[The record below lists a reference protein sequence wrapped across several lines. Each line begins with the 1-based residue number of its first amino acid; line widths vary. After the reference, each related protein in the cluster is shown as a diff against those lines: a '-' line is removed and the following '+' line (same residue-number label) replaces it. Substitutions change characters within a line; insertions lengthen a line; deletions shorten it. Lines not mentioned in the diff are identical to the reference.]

1 MLRSRKFP
9 GSVALGLKE
18 QYAAP
23 GDHIAYFWET
33 DEEFRAAA
41 EFLEIGIHAG
51 DHCVIFGHDDA
62 NARLLDELVCRDF
75 DCDWLQA
82 EGQLSILTGDASG
95 QAMLAKIAEDF
106 RSALG
111 SGKKMIRLL
120 GNIGWGKP
128 KWPNDVDIL
137 EFEARV
143 TEAVKSL
150 PAVVVC
156 MYDVHALRG
165 DILLQGAFETHPLT
179 IRRNLL
185 RENEH
190 YVPLADFLAGLKA
203 AGTA

>member
-9 GSVALGLKE
+9 GSVDLGLKE

-41 EFLEIGIHAG
+41 QFLEVGIRNG

-62 NARLLDELVCRDF
+62 NARLLQELACRKF
-75 DCDWLQA
+75 DCDRLQG
-82 EGQLSILTGDASG
+82 EGRLSILTGDASG
-95 QAMLAKIAEDF
+95 QAMLQKIAEDF

-111 SGKKMIRLL
+111 NGKKMIRLL
-120 GNIGWGKP
+120 GNIGWGRP
-128 KWPNDVDIL
+128 KWPNDLDIL

-143 TEAVKSL
+143 TEAVRSL

-156 MYDVHALRG
+156 MYDVQSLRG
-165 DILLQGAFETHPLT
+165 DILLRGAFETHPLT
-179 IRRNLL
+179 IRRNVL

-190 YVPLADFLAGLKA
+190 YVLLSTFLADLKR
-203 AGTA
+203 GTA

>member
-9 GSVALGLKE
+9 GSVDLGLKD

-41 EFLEIGIHAG
+41 EFLEVGIRAG

-62 NARLLDELVCRDF
+62 NARLLEELVCRDF
-75 DCDWLQA
+75 DCDRLQA

-95 QAMLAKIAEDF
+95 QAMLRKIAEDF

-111 SGKKMIRLL
+111 NGKKMIRLL

-128 KWPNDVDIL
+128 KWPNDLDIL

-143 TEAVKSL
+143 TEAVRSL

-156 MYDVHALRG
+156 MYDVQSLRG
-165 DILLQGAFETHPLT
+165 DILLRGAFETHPLT
-179 IRRNLL
+179 IRRNVL

-190 YVPLADFLAGLKA
+190 YVLLSSFLADLKRT
-203 AGTA
+203 GTA

>member
-9 GSVALGLKE
+9 GSVDLGLKG
-18 QYAAP
+18 QYAAA

-41 EFLEIGIHAG
+41 KFLDVGIRAG

-62 NARLLDELVCRDF
+62 NARLLEELVCHDF
-75 DCDWLQA
+75 DCDRLRA

-95 QAMLAKIAEDF
+95 QAMLKKIADDF
-106 RSALG
+106 GAAIG

-120 GNIGWGKP
+120 GNIGWGRP
-128 KWPNDVDIL
+128 KWPDDVDIL

-143 TEAVKSL
+143 TAAVKSL

-156 MYDVHALRG
+156 MYDVQSLRG

-190 YVPLADFLAGLKA
+190 YVPLPEFLAGLKR
-203 AGTA
+203 G

>member
-9 GSVALGLKE
+9 GSVDLGLKE

-33 DEEFRAAA
+33 DAEFRAAA
-41 EFLEIGIHAG
+41 EFLQVGIRAG

-62 NARLLDELVCRDF
+62 NARVLEELVCRNF
-75 DCDWLQA
+75 DCDLLRA
-82 EGQLSILTGDASG
+82 KGQLSILTGDASG

-111 SGKKMIRLL
+111 NGKKMIRLL

-156 MYDVHALRG
+156 MYDVHSLRG

-203 AGTA
+203 AGTS